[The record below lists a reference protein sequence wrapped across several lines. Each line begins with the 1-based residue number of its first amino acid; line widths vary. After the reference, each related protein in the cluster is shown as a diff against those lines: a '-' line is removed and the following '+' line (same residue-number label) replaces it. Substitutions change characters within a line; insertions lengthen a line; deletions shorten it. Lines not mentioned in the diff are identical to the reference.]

1 MSVRVL
7 ICDDQ
12 ALVRAGFRKLL
23 EAAPDIEVLGEAED
37 GLQAVDLVHRRAPD
51 VVMMDIRMPR
61 LDGIEATRRIVAES
75 GNAVR
80 VLMLT
85 TFGNDQYVY
94 ESLRAGASAFL
105 LKDAPPEELLAAIA
119 IVARGD
125 ALLAPTVTRSV
136 VEAFVRSSAHRPE
149 LKAAVHQLTT
159 REQEVLQL
167 LARGRSNAEI
177 AADLVVS
184 EATVKTHV
192 GHVLT
197 KLAVRDRV
205 QAVIFA
211 YEAGVVRPGHASAS
225 NDGG

>member
-37 GLQAVDLVHRRAPD
+37 GMQAVELTGRRQPDLVL
-51 VVMMDIRMPR
+51 MDIRMPR

-75 GNAVR
+75 QNAIR

-94 ESLRAGASAFL
+94 DSLRAGASGFL
-105 LKDAPPEELLAAIA
+105 LKDAPPEELLAAIEV
-119 IVARGD
+119 VARGD
-125 ALLAPTVTRSV
+125 ALLAPAVTRSV
-136 VEAFVRSSAHRPE
+136 VEAFVRSSPARPDLAGPLKE
-149 LKAAVHQLTT
+149 LTA
-159 REQEVLQL
+159 REREVLEL

-177 AADLVVS
+177 ANDLFVS

-192 GHVLT
+192 GHVLM
-197 KLAVRDRV
+197 KLGVRDRV

-211 YEAGVVRPGHASAS
+211 YEAGVMNARGETLDEGP
-225 NDGG
+225 

>member
-1 MSVRVL
+1 MSIRVL

-23 EAAPDIEVLGEAED
+23 DAAPEIEVVGEAED
-37 GLQAVDLVHRRAPD
+37 GLHAVELTRRREPA
-51 VVMMDIRMPR
+51 VVLMDIRMPN
-61 LDGIEATRRIVAES
+61 LDGIEATRRIVRDA
-75 GNAVR
+75 GPAAR

-85 TFGNDQYVY
+85 TFGNDEYVY

-105 LKDAPPEELLAAIA
+105 LKDAPPEELLAAIR

-125 ALLAPTVTRSV
+125 TLLDPAVTRTV
-136 VEAFVRSSAHRPE
+136 IEAFVRSSPARPE
-149 LKAAVHQLTT
+149 HASAVAELTG
-159 REQEVLQL
+159 REREVLAL

-177 AADLVVS
+177 AGALVVS

-197 KLAVRDRV
+197 KLGVRDRV
-205 QAVIFA
+205 QAVIVA
-211 YEAGVVRPGHASAS
+211 YEAGIATTAPTT
-225 NDGG
+225 